1 MVSTQRAAP
10 NPPRV
15 SLEYVRCRA
24 RLSTELGAM
33 SRCAGMGPVCTRGGA
48 CPRVG
53 YSLPYPPMRH
63 ARSPTG
69 KTVAAS
75 IRGGALQPAGA
86 IGYNRARSPTGKTVA
101 PGWYTITHWENGG
114 TTPGTREAIPA
125 PSGQGQRFHGNLLGM
140 VCISWQD

>member
-33 SRCAGMGPVCTRGGA
+33 SCCAGMGPTCTRAVLAPGSAIPSLPPYAARAITHWENGGGQHTWGGPLS
-48 CPRVG
+48 PRVR
-53 YSLPYPPMRH
+53 L
-63 ARSPTG
+63 AN
-69 KTVAAS
+69 
-75 IRGGALQPAGA
+75 
-86 IGYNRARSPTGKTVA
+86 NRARSPTGKTVA
-101 PGWYTITHWENGG
+101 PGWYAITHWENGG
-114 TTPGTREAIPA
+114 TTPGTREAIPV
-125 PSGQGQRFHGNLLGM
+125 PRGQGQRLHGNLLGM